1 MIMMPSIADPE
12 HPTTEQTAARIQE
25 AAGTTPS
32 IRAWPISLLG
42 VPFDNVTKAE
52 AVARIEA
59 MIASRRPHYVVT
71 ANVDFL
77 VQARR
82 DVELRRILLEA
93 DLVLC
98 DGTPLRWASRWLG
111 NPLPE
116 RAAGSDLVPLL
127 ICAAAEKGHRIFLLG
142 AGPNVAAEAADRL
155 QKQYP
160 TLVMAGH
167 YSPPFHDLLDM
178 DFAEIAHR
186 VKAARPDVLLV
197 SFGCPKQEKWIAM
210 HYHLLG
216 VPVLI
221 GVGATLDFMA
231 GRIKRAPVFMQRT
244 GTECIY
250 RLAQEPRR
258 LAGRYASDL
267 RCFVPAIASQ
277 WWNLRAPPRHSPST
291 KSMTVVR
298 TTDWQQIWV
307 AGDFSAA
314 ALNRQQGFFDEALQI
329 QDHCQL
335 DLSQV
340 HFLDSTGVAVL
351 VQWRKRLHAH
361 GKRFML
367 VNPSLEVQHTLGLM
381 RLTGHFWIVAQSAG
395 APRQAD
401 AMQSIEPVIP
411 PYPGGHTLAWQ
422 GEVIA
427 ANAEA
432 VWNLT
437 VKYLASV
444 GPPPRQTFIIDL
456 SRLQFIDSA
465 GAALMKRL
473 RSWARHLE
481 KEMRFLGSRPDVCNV
496 LRLAK
501 LGDLLETTRR

>member
-1 MIMMPSIADPE
+1 M
-12 HPTTEQTAARIQE
+12 EQTETKGRELTHAICRIQ
-25 AAGTTPS
+25 
-32 IRAWPISLLG
+32 AWPVGLLG

-52 AVARIEA
+52 AVARIET
-59 MIASRRPHYVVT
+59 MIATRLPHYVVT

-82 DVELRRILLEA
+82 DVELQRILLEA

-98 DGTPLRWASRWLG
+98 DGTPLLWASRWLG

-116 RAAGSDLVPLL
+116 RAAGSDVVPLL
-127 ICAAAEKGHRIFLLG
+127 IRAAAEKGHRIFLLG

-155 QKQYP
+155 QQQHP
-160 TLVMAGH
+160 TLVIAGH

-178 DFAEIAHR
+178 DFAEIAR
-186 VKAARPDVLLV
+186 QVKAARPDILFV

-221 GVGATLDFMA
+221 GVGATLDFIA

-258 LAGRYASDL
+258 LARRYANDL
-267 RCFVPAIASQ
+267 FHFVPSITRQ
-277 WWNLRAPPRHSPST
+277 WWNLRAPPRPST
-291 KSMTVVR
+291 TAKFMTVVR
-298 TTDWQQIWV
+298 TPDWQQVWV

-314 ALNRQQGFFDEALQI
+314 ALNGKQSLFDEARQTPN
-329 QDHCQL
+329 HCQL

-340 HFLDSTGVAVL
+340 RFLDSTGVAVL
-351 VQWRKRLHAH
+351 VQWRKRLHVH
-361 GKRFML
+361 GKQLML
-367 VNPSLEVQHTLGLM
+367 FNPSAKVLHTLKLM
-381 RLTGHFWIVAQSAG
+381 RLTGHFWIVAQPAG
-395 APRQAD
+395 APHPVD
-401 AMQSIEPVIP
+401 AMQASEPVIP

-422 GEVIA
+422 GEVVA
-427 ANAEA
+427 ANAGA
-432 VWNLT
+432 VGDLT
-437 VKYLASV
+437 MQHLASI
-444 GPPPRQTFIIDL
+444 GAPPRQTFIIDL
-456 SRLQFIDSA
+456 TRLRFIDSA
-465 GAALMKRL
+465 GAELMRRL
-473 RSWARHLE
+473 RAWARHLQ
-481 KEMRFLGSRPDVCNV
+481 KEIRFLGSQPDVCNV

>member
-1 MIMMPSIADPE
+1 
-12 HPTTEQTAARIQE
+12 
-25 AAGTTPS
+25 
-32 IRAWPISLLG
+32 
-42 VPFDNVTKAE
+42 
-52 AVARIEA
+52 
-59 MIASRRPHYVVT
+59 
-71 ANVDFL
+71 VDFL

-82 DVELRRILLEA
+82 DVELQRILLEA

-98 DGTPLRWASRWLG
+98 DGTPLLWASRWLG

-116 RAAGSDLVPLL
+116 RAAGSDVVPLL
-127 ICAAAEKGHRIFLLG
+127 IRAAAEKGHRIFLLG

-155 QKQYP
+155 QKQHP
-160 TLVMAGH
+160 TLAIAGH

-178 DFAEIAHR
+178 DFAEIAR
-186 VKAARPDVLLV
+186 QVKAARPDILFV

-216 VPVLI
+216 VPVLL
-221 GVGATLDFMA
+221 GVGATLDFIA
-231 GRIKRAPVFMQRT
+231 GRIKRAPAIMQRT

-258 LAGRYASDL
+258 LARRYAGDL
-267 RCFVPAIASQ
+267 RSFVPSIARQ
-277 WWNLRAPPRHSPST
+277 WWNLRAPPGPSPT
-291 KSMTVVR
+291 EESMTSVR
-298 TTDWQQIWV
+298 TSDWQQVRV
-307 AGDFSAA
+307 AGNFSTA
-314 ALNRQQGFFDEALQI
+314 ALNRQRSLFDEALQTLN
-329 QDHCQL
+329 HCQL

-340 HFLDSTGVAVL
+340 RFLDSTGVAVL

-361 GKRFML
+361 GKRLML
-367 VNPSLEVQHTLGLM
+367 LNPSAEVQHTLKLM
-381 RLTGHFWIVAQSAG
+381 RLTGHFWIIAQSTG
-395 APRQAD
+395 APHQVD
-401 AMQSIEPVIP
+401 AMPTSEPVIP

-432 VWNLT
+432 VWGLT
-437 VKYLASV
+437 LKHLTSV

-456 SRLQFIDSA
+456 SRLRFIDSA
-465 GAALMKRL
+465 GAELMRRL
-473 RSWARHLE
+473 RAWARQLE
-481 KEMRFLGSRPDVCNV
+481 KEMQFLGSQPDVRNV